1 MMILLTRTY
10 HPTMPIILAF
20 IVFSLFY
27 FYITGQGQEKI
38 DSLKH
43 LISQSQNDSVKAH
56 IYNSISYDFYRINQD
71 SSLYYANKALDI
83 AGDDDIPYE
92 KANAYYNIGRTYYFT
107 HHYSLSLQYLETALD
122 IYKNIGSLF
131 GEALMLNSIG
141 IVYRNMDMEDESL
154 TYTTEAWQL
163 FKEINNKKYIAIT
176 LSNLGRDY
184 LLRKDY
190 DKSEDFLRRSINVEG
205 ETDNNVLLMQYYIS
219 MGTIYKDGKKDYGQA
234 LGFYRKSMQ
243 YAKKADSPLDLSRV
257 ISKIGEVYIQ
267 TGDYDSARFYL
278 DKAMSFYD
286 RVKSKTILQR
296 GYEDFIDYYIH
307 LNNYK
312 KAFEYSRLLM
322 SLKDSIFTEE
332 TNTKLAEFEVMYE
345 TLKNEETIKHL
356 NDQKQ
361 IQQLRLTILLVI
373 IALVILIIVFLIKY
387 YRDKINISNQ
397 EKKEL
402 QKTLEL
408 RDKELASTA
417 LNFAQ
422 NNELLARTTQKLIK
436 QQQKSNTG
444 EQEEIQNIIHE
455 LRSQV
460 SNDSFHEFEL
470 RFLKVHNNFYDKLR
484 ANFPKL
490 SPNDLKMCAL
500 LRLNLSSKDIANI
513 LHMSS
518 ASVNV
523 TRSRI
528 RKKMNL
534 SKSINLVSFLMDY

>member
-1 MMILLTRTY
+1 MILTKKTY
-10 HPTMPIILAF
+10 DPEIF
-20 IVFSLFY
+20 IRLVFIAFSLFC
-27 FYITGQGQEKI
+27 FCITGKGQDNI
-38 DSLKH
+38 DSLKN
-43 LISQSQNDSVKAH
+43 LINQSRNDSVRAH

-71 SSLYYANKALDI
+71 SSSYYANKALHI
-83 AGDDDIPYE
+83 ASENHIPYE

-107 HHYSLSLQYLETALD
+107 HHYSLALQYLETALN

-141 IVYRNMDMEDESL
+141 IVYRNINITDKSR
-154 TYTTEAWQL
+154 TYTTEAYHL
-163 FKEINNKKYIAIT
+163 FKKINNKKYIAIT

-184 LLRKDY
+184 LSEKKY
-190 DKSEDFLRRSINVEG
+190 DKAEDLMRRSINVEG

-234 LGFYRKSMQ
+234 LGFYRKSME
-243 YAKKADSPLDLSRV
+243 YAEKANSPLDLSRA

-267 TGDYDSARFYL
+267 TGDYDSALFYL

-286 RVKSKTILQR
+286 QVKSKTILHR
-296 GYEDFIDYYIH
+296 GYEFYIDYYVH
-307 LNNYK
+307 LNDYK

-322 SLKDSIFTEE
+322 SLHDSIFTEE

-387 YRDKINISNQ
+387 YREKINISNQ

-402 QKTLEL
+402 QNILEL

-422 NNELLARTTQKLIK
+422 NNELLARTTKKLIK

-484 ANFPKL
+484 ADFPKL